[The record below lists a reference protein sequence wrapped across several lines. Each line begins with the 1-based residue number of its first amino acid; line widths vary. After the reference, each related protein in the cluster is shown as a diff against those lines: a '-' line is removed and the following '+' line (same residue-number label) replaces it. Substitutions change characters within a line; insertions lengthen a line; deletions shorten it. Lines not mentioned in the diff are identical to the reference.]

1 MKPFDLAPNRLD
13 GRRLK
18 ANVTNGD
25 VYELCDYLLQK
36 FRNDLREK
44 LQNDQ
49 FDIRYLRAITFLV
62 PYLSEHLDTKNMT
75 ALEIGS
81 GHGAKSLA
89 LSHIFSEYV
98 GLEIVPTLA
107 KYAEAA
113 RQGFGCSN
121 LFFHVESAENIETFL
136 AGQPRKFDVIIL
148 YAVLEHLTIEEK
160 LTTLR
165 ICWDHLADD
174 GHLFIGE
181 APNRMLPLDLH
192 STKLL
197 YFQQMPLDLWKYCFD
212 QSLNRDWARVM
223 KIGLERG
230 DFDHTAYRRGIHL
243 GHQEFELG
251 LLPLEDLRRH
261 IVADNYSSTM
271 LNQYVYLNLE
281 YLKLLEFYQF
291 QEFEGR
297 TDVAYQQFPSLFS
310 RYFIEGI
317 FRKSPVANPLEDI
330 TIVRPQKSH
339 DHPTTRMLEP
349 AYELPPGAELVIDS
363 PDPGG
368 KFDVV
373 IEVANPYRGGVLSAQ
388 SHTGSIVGTFDVRSL
403 MNSISS
409 RRGRIVFE
417 VGELDD
423 SDFPLLLKCEGE
435 QSVMV
440 NHVFFRPTHQST
452 HQTNL

>member
-1 MKPFDLAPNRLD
+1 MKPFDLAPKRLD

-36 FRNDLREK
+36 YRNDLRDEF
-44 LQNDQ
+44 QNNQ
-49 FDIRYLRAITFLV
+49 FDIRFLRAITFLV
-62 PYLSEHLDTKNMT
+62 PYLSEHLSTKSMT

-89 LSHIFSEYV
+89 LSHIFDEYI
-98 GLEIVPTLA
+98 GLEIVPALA
-107 KYAEAA
+107 KSAETACQ
-113 RQGFGCSN
+113 RFGCTN

-136 AGQPRKFDVIIL
+136 ARQARKFDVIIL
-148 YAVLEHLTIEEK
+148 YAVLEHLTVEEK

-165 ICWDHLADD
+165 MCWNHLADD

-197 YFQQMPLDLWKYCFD
+197 YFQQMPLDLWKHCFD
-212 QSLNRDWARVM
+212 QSINRDWARVM

-230 DFDHTAYRRGIHL
+230 DFEHTAYRRGVHL

-251 LLPLEDLRRH
+251 ILPLEELRNH

-271 LNQYVYLNLE
+271 LNQYIFLNLE
-281 YLKLLEFYQF
+281 YLKLQEFF
-291 QEFEGR
+291 QLREFEGR
-297 TDVAYQQFPSLFS
+297 TDVEYRQFPSMFS

-317 FRKSPVANPLEDI
+317 FKKSPVANPLRDI
-330 TIVRPQKSH
+330 TIVKPQKSH
-339 DHPTTRMLEP
+339 GHPTTRMLVS
-349 AYELPPGAELVIDS
+349 AYELSRGDELLLDS
-363 PDPGG
+363 PDSGRT
-368 KFDVV
+368 FDVL
-373 IEVANPYRGGVLSAQ
+373 IEVANPYIGGALSVQ
-388 SHTGSIVGTFDVRSL
+388 SNTGSVIGMFDVRAL
-403 MNSISS
+403 MDSISS

-417 VGELDD
+417 IGEVSK
-423 SDFPLLLKCEGE
+423 SDFPLLLKCESD

-440 NHVFFRPTHQST
+440 NHIFFRPTQQLSH
-452 HQTNL
+452 